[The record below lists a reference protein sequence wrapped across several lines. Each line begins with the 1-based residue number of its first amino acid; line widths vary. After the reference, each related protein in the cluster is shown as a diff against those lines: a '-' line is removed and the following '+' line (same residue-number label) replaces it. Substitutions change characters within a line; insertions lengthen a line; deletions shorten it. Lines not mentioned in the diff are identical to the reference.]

1 MPALLDL
8 DQMDSISWGDTR
20 TMELRHLRHFVAL
33 AEERSFTQAAA
44 RELIVQSGLSTSI
57 RALEKEV
64 GALLFVR
71 GTRPVRLTAEGTAL
85 LPAARHTLDAAQAA
99 QQAVQDAHGVLA
111 GRLRIGALQTS
122 GHTLPFSSWL
132 AEFALAHPRVDIS
145 VQQLPALQ
153 MLDLVA
159 DGRLD
164 CALVSVVEDHPRGLE
179 VIPLLAEPV
188 VLIVSR
194 DHPLAAAG
202 SVTLGDL
209 AGERFVEPPAQWAIR
224 GMVDDAFRA
233 AGISRRIAC
242 EVNEWTMVLELVA
255 AGVGVTLAPT
265 GFDLAARVAAAVR
278 LVPLTGVELVR
289 RIDLVL
295 PQGHAASPAARRF
308 SEYVTAWQAG
318 SPQRPR

>member
-1 MPALLDL
+1 
-8 DQMDSISWGDTR
+8 
-20 TMELRHLRHFVAL
+20 MELRHLRHFVAL
-33 AEERSFTQAAA
+33 AEERSFTKAAA

-85 LPAARHTLDAAQAA
+85 LPAARHTLDAAEAA

-122 GHTLPFSSWL
+122 GHSLPFSTWL
-132 AEFALAHPRVDIS
+132 AEFALAHPGVDIS

-164 CALVSVVEDHPRGLE
+164 CALVSVVEDHARGLE

-188 VLIVSR
+188 RLVVSR
-194 DHPLAAAG
+194 DHPLASAE
-202 SVTLGDL
+202 SVTLREL
-209 AGERFVEPPAQWAIR
+209 AGERFVDPPAQWAIR
-224 GMVDDAFRA
+224 VVVDDAFRA
-233 AGISRRIAC
+233 AGLTRRIAC

-265 GFDLAARVAAAVR
+265 GFVLAPRVAAAVR
-278 LVPLTGVELVR
+278 LVGLTGVELVR

-308 SEYVTAWQAG
+308 SEYVTAWAAG
-318 SPQRPR
+318 R